1 MKPKNRR
8 IESMQ
13 AILIAIFAALI
24 LRQFVIAAYKIPS
37 SSMEDTLLIGDF
49 LLVNKFI
56 YGAKSPEWIGIPLTQ
71 GKKWFIPTG
80 FEVPKAF
87 QFRLP
92 GITEPQPNDILVFK
106 YPLNPQLDY
115 IKRCIAVGGQTVE
128 IHDKNVMID
137 GQPFPL
143 PSKAKFENPP
153 FFSRRDTFMAVTVD
167 PGNYFV
173 MGDNRDNSSD
183 SREWGFVPPGNIVG
197 KPLIIY
203 LSLDEQMPNSVIF
216 DRVRWKRL
224 GTVVR

>member
-56 YGAKSPEWIGIPLTQ
+56 YGAKSPEWIGVPLTQ

-80 FEVPKAF
+80 FDVPKAF

-92 GITEPQPNDILVFK
+92 AIAEAQPNDILVFK
-106 YPLNPQLDY
+106 YPRDPQLDY
-115 IKRCIAVGGQTVE
+115 IKRCIAAGGQTIE
-128 IHDKNVMID
+128 IHDKNVLVD
-137 GQPFPL
+137 GKPFPV
-143 PSKAKFENPP
+143 PPKVKFENSP
-153 FFSRRDTFMAVTVD
+153 FIAKRDTLTAVTVD
-167 PGNYFV
+167 PGSYFV

-183 SREWGFVPPGNIVG
+183 SREWGFVPAYNIIG

-203 LSLDEQMPNSVIF
+203 LSLDEQLPNSIIF
-216 DRVRWKRL
+216 DKVRWNRL